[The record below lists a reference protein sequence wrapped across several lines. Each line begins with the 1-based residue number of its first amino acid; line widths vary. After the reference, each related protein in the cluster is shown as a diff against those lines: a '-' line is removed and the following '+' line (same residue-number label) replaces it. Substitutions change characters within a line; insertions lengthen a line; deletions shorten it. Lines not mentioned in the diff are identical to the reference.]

1 MTDLLDVVV
10 GGRSIREWSIEDH
23 NKALNELGARIY
35 RPLDGVLVLGAG
47 SRPWDLKVRIIEE
60 GGKERETEV
69 IDALACYSAVPFG
82 HRDSVMVEGIQNFI
96 GRMATIPRSI
106 SHQYLGPWLVALQ
119 EYTGMDMFLPKCSGT
134 EANEAAIK
142 AVRKWA
148 RKYGGKNG
156 TGIEE
161 PIIISAEKSF
171 HGRGFGSTT
180 LMTDE
185 CSKRDVG
192 PLLPGIE
199 HVPFN
204 DIPALKAKL
213 REYDGRVA
221 GVFLEP
227 IQAEAGVFV
236 PDDDYLKS
244 VQAILKADNVL
255 LVLDEIQTGY
265 GRTGADFAWQ
275 LYGLEM
281 PDLMTIG
288 KAMSAGFLPISCL
301 CGKRQIMELFEP
313 HSEGSTFGGFPLA
326 AYVGMLT
333 ISELRRRKMTERAA
347 ESGRYLHAKLVE
359 VAGKHPG
366 KVREVRGK
374 GLLFGVEIHPG
385 YDGHALSMNMLRNGV
400 YAKETHGSNL
410 RIAPP
415 IVIDKEGMDRIVTAL
430 DRSLADLGPAG
441 NKKAE
446 PCVSGL

>member
-1 MTDLLDVVV
+1 MCDMTNLNDVKV
-10 GGRSIREWSIEDH
+10 GGKPIKDWSIEDH

-35 RPLDGVLVLGAG
+35 RPLDGVLVLGKG
-47 SRPWDLKVRIIEE
+47 SKPWSLKVRKADGDGHES
-60 GGKERETEV
+60 ETEV

-82 HRDSVMVEGIQNFI
+82 HGDKIMVEGIQDFI

-106 SHQYLGPWLVALQ
+106 SHEYLGPWLVALQ
-119 EYTGMDMFLPKCSGT
+119 EYTGMDMFLPKNSGT

-156 TGIEE
+156 EGIKDPID

-185 CSKRDVG
+185 CSKCDIG
-192 PLLPGIE
+192 PLLPGID

-204 DIPALKAKL
+204 SVPAIEAKL
-213 REYDGRVA
+213 KQYDGRVA

-227 IQAEAGVFV
+227 IQAEAGIFV
-236 PDDDYLKS
+236 PDDDYLRR
-244 VQAILKADNVL
+244 VQKLVKEHNVL
-255 LVLDEIQTGY
+255 LVLDEIQTGF

-275 LYGLEM
+275 LYGLER
-281 PDLMTIG
+281 PDLITLG

-301 CGKRQIMELFEP
+301 CGKRKIMELFVP

-333 ISELRRRKMTERAA
+333 IAELKRRNITQKAA
-347 ESGRYLHAKLVE
+347 ESGEYLRGKLIDVARRHAD
-359 VAGKHPG
+359 
-366 KVREVRGK
+366 KVKEVRGK
-374 GLLFGVEIHPG
+374 GLLFGIEIHSD
-385 YDGHALSMNMLRNGV
+385 YDGHALSMNMLRHGV
-400 YAKETHGSNL
+400 YAKETHGTNL

-415 IVIDKEGMDRIVTAL
+415 IVIDKEGMDKIASAL
-430 DRSLADLGPAG
+430 DRSLADLKPA
-441 NKKAE
+441 K
-446 PCVSGL
+446 

>member
-1 MTDLLDVVV
+1 MTNLNDVKV
-10 GGRSIREWSIEDH
+10 GGKPIKDWSIEDH
-23 NKALNELGARIY
+23 NKALNKLGARIY
-35 RPLDGVLVLGAG
+35 KPLDGVLVLGRG
-47 SRPWDLKVRIIEE
+47 SKPWSLKVRMVDD
-60 GGKERETEV
+60 GGHERETEV
-69 IDALACYSAVPFG
+69 LDALACYSAVPFG
-82 HRDSVMVEGIQNFI
+82 HGDKIMVEGIQEFI

-106 SHQYLGPWLVALQ
+106 SHEYLGPWLVALQ
-119 EYTGMDMFLPKCSGT
+119 EYTGMDMFLPKNSGT

-156 TGIEE
+156 DGIKD

-185 CSKRDVG
+185 CSKCDVG
-192 PLLPGIE
+192 PLLPGID

-204 DIPALKAKL
+204 SVPAIEAKL
-213 REYDGRVA
+213 KQYDGRVA

-236 PDDDYLKS
+236 PDDDYLRR
-244 VQAILKADNVL
+244 VQDLLKKHNVL
-255 LVLDEIQTGY
+255 LVLDEIQTGF

-275 LYGLEM
+275 LYGLDK
-281 PDLMTIG
+281 PDLITLG

-301 CGKRQIMELFEP
+301 CGKRKIMELFVP

-333 ISELRRRKMTERAA
+333 IAELRRRNMTQKAA
-347 ESGRYLHAKLVE
+347 ESGKHLYARLSDVARSHAD
-359 VAGKHPG
+359 
-366 KVREVRGK
+366 KVKEVRGK
-374 GLLFGVEIHPG
+374 GLLLGIEIHSG
-385 YDGHALSMNMLRNGV
+385 YDGHTLSMNMLRHGV
-400 YAKETHGSNL
+400 YAKETHGTNL

-415 IVIDKEGMDRIVTAL
+415 IVIDEEGMDTIASAL
-430 DRSLADLGPAG
+430 DKSLADL
-441 NKKAE
+441 
-446 PCVSGL
+446 

>member
-1 MTDLLDVVV
+1 MTNLNDVEV
-10 GGRSIREWSIEDH
+10 GGRPIKDWSIEDH
-23 NKALNELGARIY
+23 NRALNELGARIY
-35 RPLDGVLVLGAG
+35 RPLDGVLVLGRG
-47 SRPWDLKVRIIEE
+47 SKPWSLRVRIAGE

-82 HRDSVMVEGIQNFI
+82 HGDRIMVEGIQDFI

-106 SHQYLGPWLVALQ
+106 SHEYLGPWLVALR
-119 EYTGMDMFLPKCSGT
+119 EYTGMDMFLPKNSGT

-156 TGIEE
+156 DGIKDPIE
-161 PIIISAEKSF
+161 PIILSAEKSF

-185 CSKRDVG
+185 CSRCDVG
-192 PLLPGIE
+192 PLLPGID

-204 DIPALKAKL
+204 DVPAIEAKL
-213 REYDGRVA
+213 EEYDGRVA

-236 PDDDYLKS
+236 PDEDYLS
-244 VQAILKADNVL
+244 RVQGLLKRHNVL
-255 LVLDEIQTGY
+255 LVLDEIQTGF

-275 LYGLEM
+275 LYGLEK
-281 PDLMTIG
+281 PDLMTLG

-301 CGKRQIMELFEP
+301 CGKRKIMELFVP

-333 ISELRRRKMTERAA
+333 IAELKRRNMTQKAA
-347 ESGRYLHAKLVE
+347 EAGKYLHARLSD
-359 VAGKHPG
+359 VAHAHRD
-366 KVREVRGK
+366 KVKEVRGK
-374 GLLFGVEIHPG
+374 GLLFGVEIQDG
-385 YDGHALSMNMLRNGV
+385 YDGHRLSMNMLKRGV
-400 YAKETHGSNL
+400 YAKETHGTNL

-415 IVIDKEGMDRIVTAL
+415 IVIDDEGMDAIASAL
-430 DRSLADLGPAG
+430 NESLRDL
-441 NKKAE
+441 
-446 PCVSGL
+446 